1 MTAMPRLPRETPR
14 PALPIR
20 LRAAVIAGLRTA
32 CATSAEFIRRLDG
45 DAPKPE
51 DPTGRAFA

>member
-1 MTAMPRLPRETPR
+1 MTAMPRPTRETPR

-32 CATSAEFIRRLDG
+32 CAISAELIRRIDG
-45 DAPKPE
+45 DAPRPE
-51 DPTGRAFA
+51 DPTGRAYA